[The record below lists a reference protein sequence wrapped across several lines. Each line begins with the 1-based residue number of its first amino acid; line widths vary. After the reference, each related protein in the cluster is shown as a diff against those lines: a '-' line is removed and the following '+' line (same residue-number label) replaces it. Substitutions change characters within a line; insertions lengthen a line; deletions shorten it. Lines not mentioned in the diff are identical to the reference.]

1 MKIAAVFLL
10 FLPAVLQC
18 QTTTTPVVR
27 FHTNLGDID
36 VNLLPSSAP
45 LTVANFMN
53 YMNRGAYDNSII
65 HRSVAKF
72 VIQGGGYQLINHT
85 LTAITTD
92 PAVKSESGLSNSRGT
107 LAMALSA
114 GSNGVTD
121 PNSGTDQWF
130 FNEVDNAASL
140 NNQGFTVFGRVAN
153 AASLAVMDK
162 IAAVNIFNGL
172 FASPY
177 DAIPL
182 INYRSGDTVQ
192 DSNYVTVISVSLL
205 ANPSGI
211 VSASGF
217 GGYPA
222 AAPGSYVEI
231 KGSNLAGTTRTWGS
245 TDFKDGNAPTTLDGV
260 SVTVNGQPAYVYY
273 VSPGQLNV
281 QVPASVPSG
290 GSVPVIVTT
299 NNQPGPAISLPLKP
313 LAGGLLAPPTFLV
326 NGKQYV
332 AAFHADGTTFVSTG
346 NIPGT
351 TAAPA
356 APGETVIFYGLGFG
370 PVMPSTA
377 SFAGQVAQ
385 GQSSITNSVQ
395 FKFGSSAGQVVYSG
409 LAPNYVGLYQF
420 NVVVPVDVAN
430 GDTALNVVLGGDTVP
445 QTLFIPV
452 QAKP

>member
-1 MKIAAVFLL
+1 MTRFMKIAAVLLL
-10 FLPAVLQC
+10 FLPAALQC
-18 QTTTTPVVR
+18 QTTSTPVVR

-36 VNLLPSSAP
+36 VTLLPNSAP

-53 YMNRGAYDNSII
+53 YMNRGAYDNSIF

-182 INYRSGDTVQ
+182 ISYRSGDTVQ

-205 ANPSGI
+205 ASPSGI

-217 GGYPA
+217 GGYSA
-222 AAPGSYVEI
+222 AAPGSYIEI
-231 KGSNLAGTTRTWGS
+231 KGSSLAGTTRTWGGA
-245 TDFKDGNAPTTLDGV
+245 DFKDGNAPTMLDGV

-281 QVPASVPSG
+281 QVPANVPTG

-313 LAGGLLAPPTFLV
+313 LAGGLLAPPTFLI

-332 AAFHADGTTFVSTG
+332 AGFHADGTT
-346 NIPGT
+346 
-351 TAAPA
+351 
-356 APGETVIFYGLGFG
+356 L
-370 PVMPSTA
+370 
-377 SFAGQVAQ
+377 
-385 GQSSITNSVQ
+385 
-395 FKFGSSAGQVVYSG
+395 
-409 LAPNYVGLYQF
+409 
-420 NVVVPVDVAN
+420 
-430 GDTALNVVLGGDTVP
+430 
-445 QTLFIPV
+445 
-452 QAKP
+452 